1 MARQYIKMEEL
12 SEAVFARKA
21 AGETNSEIA
30 KSYGLTKEQ
39 IKGLVSRQNRKA
51 RKIALGY
58 IPRKKGRP
66 RKAAATEEARM
77 KNELAQLRMTVEVLR
92 NFQLEIGGR

>member
-1 MARQYIKMEEL
+1 MARQYTKMEEL

-21 AGETNSEIA
+21 AGETNREIA
-30 KSYGLTKEQ
+30 ESYGLTKEQ
-39 IKGLVSRQNRKA
+39 IKGLVNRQNRKA
-51 RKIALGY
+51 RKISLGY

-66 RKAAATEEARM
+66 RKEAATEEARM

>member
-1 MARQYIKMEEL
+1 MARQYTKMEEL
-12 SEAVFARKA
+12 SEAIFARKA
-21 AGETNSEIA
+21 AGETNREIA
-30 KSYGLTKEQ
+30 ESYGLTKEQ
-39 IKGLVSRQNRKA
+39 IKGLVNRQNRKA
-51 RKIALGY
+51 RKISLGY

-66 RKAAATEEARM
+66 RKEAATEEARM

>member
-1 MARQYIKMEEL
+1 MARQYTKMEEL

-58 IPRKKGRP
+58 IPRQKGRP
-66 RKAAATEEARM
+66 RKEAVTEEARM